1 MKRNRRIAMCLTL
14 LFSCHS
20 AKSEEENILVIEQR
34 STHINET
41 STATRT
47 MTPLKLIPQTVDSVY
62 VDQATAFGQ
71 PTLSEALSGVPGV
84 NASGD
89 TRFDNVKIR
98 GFSAGNDL
106 LLDGFRDDMQYTRD
120 LSNIERIDVLKGPA
134 AVLYGRGS
142 SGGIINRISKKP
154 QKGKG
159 SKVTTQIGEYG
170 FKRLHADINHDLD
183 ESTIFR
189 FNVAQE
195 KANSFR
201 HGVSRDKILLAPSGL
216 WKITPRLNGLL
227 QYDYQSS
234 KRTPD
239 RGIPAVNG
247 RPANVAIGSVYSDTE
262 NDYIHDRFHSLR
274 SRLNYELNLQ
284 WQLRHLLMF
293 SSLNSQFDNTYV
305 TGVSGDNVRR
315 ARWQQDLHAKN
326 ISSNLEAEG
335 LVHAGA
341 FEHQLLIGTE
351 QSWQNRNPKLY
362 RNNRPFPIK
371 NLFAPEKLRQQHDG
385 NMLLASHSRH
395 QVRNSAFY
403 LQNQMAID
411 DWHLVASLRGDRFH
425 VTSNRYDRNLQE
437 SRNNNNI
444 SPRLGVVWQPV
455 AAHALYTSFSKTY
468 APVGGGLIGITPENK
483 NNRLSP
489 EYTRQFE
496 TGVKSDWL
504 EQQVTTT
511 LSLYRLEMYNR
522 RTRDPENPDILQLTG
537 QQRTD
542 GLELSMNANLTA
554 NLYLRGGMALQ
565 NASFLKAEEQFQGK
579 RPNNVS
585 RRNGELYIGYRDKSG
600 WLSEAGVTAVSKR
613 FADNQNTTA
622 LPGYQR
628 YDVRIGYGGKRW
640 DLQLSAENVLDN
652 RYYLSATSAA
662 QIQPGSPRQINLSA
676 SYRF

>member
-1 MKRNRRIAMCLTL
+1 
-14 LFSCHS
+14 
-20 AKSEEENILVIEQR
+20 
-34 STHINET
+34 
-41 STATRT
+41 
-47 MTPLKLIPQTVDSVY
+47 
-62 VDQATAFGQ
+62 
-71 PTLSEALSGVPGV
+71 
-84 NASGD
+84 
-89 TRFDNVKIR
+89 
-98 GFSAGNDL
+98 
-106 LLDGFRDDMQYTRD
+106 
-120 LSNIERIDVLKGPA
+120 
-134 AVLYGRGS
+134 
-142 SGGIINRISKKP
+142 
-154 QKGKG
+154 
-159 SKVTTQIGEYG
+159 
-170 FKRLHADINHDLD
+170 
-183 ESTIFR
+183 
-189 FNVAQE
+189 
-195 KANSFR
+195 
-201 HGVSRDKILLAPSGL
+201 
-216 WKITPRLNGLL
+216 
-227 QYDYQSS
+227 
-234 KRTPD
+234 
-239 RGIPAVNG
+239 
-247 RPANVAIGSVYSDTE
+247 
-262 NDYIHDRFHSLR
+262 
-274 SRLNYELNLQ
+274 
-284 WQLRHLLMF
+284 
-293 SSLNSQFDNTYV
+293 
-305 TGVSGDNVRR
+305 
-315 ARWQQDLHAKN
+315 
-326 ISSNLEAEG
+326 
-335 LVHAGA
+335 
-341 FEHQLLIGTE
+341 
-351 QSWQNRNPKLY
+351 
-362 RNNRPFPIK
+362 
-371 NLFAPEKLRQQHDG
+371 
-385 NMLLASHSRH
+385 
-395 QVRNSAFY
+395 
-403 LQNQMAID
+403 MAID

-600 WLSEAGVTAVSKR
+600 WFSEAGVTAVSKR